1 MKKVFLDT
9 NILLDDILAREPFA
23 TDSRMLLRYC
33 VSSVD
38 GFIAAHSL
46 TESVTES
53 MLMYLFMSFPCLT
66 RESIFC
72 RQF

>member
-9 NILLDDILAREPFA
+9 NILLDAILAREPFA

-46 TESVTES
+46 TNIFYI
-53 MLMYLFMSFPCLT
+53 LHGSF
-66 RESIFC
+66 EKSIEDC
-72 RQF
+72 RFNIEKL